1 MIDTKYIKRQP
12 HTGDYSKL
20 LSQVNSLEPDAI
32 KAACKELFIPY
43 LPQTSPR
50 LLAKRLEKTPGN
62 SRLLDSI
69 LRKPVTYVPLPDP
82 EEGDQIVELVVL
94 EIAAAKGI
102 QPDEVNIPK
111 AIPDSWGFYE
121 ESDPAC
127 GDCPYSLYCADATE
141 AMRPPCFRLL
151 YSPESI
157 ACKTCLYSPWCSAD
171 LVVEP

>member
-1 MIDTKYIKRQP
+1 MIETIYRKRQQ
-12 HTGDYSKL
+12 HIGDYSKL
-20 LSQVNSLEPDAI
+20 LALVNTLEPDAI

-50 LLAKRLEKTPGN
+50 LLAKRLERVEGN

-69 LRKPVTYVPLPDP
+69 LRQPVTYVPMPDP

-94 EIAAAKGI
+94 EIAADKGI

-111 AIPDSWGFYE
+111 AIPDSWGFYDNV
-121 ESDPAC
+121 DPAC
-127 GDCPYSLYCADATE
+127 AECPYSLYCAEATE
-141 AMRPPCFRLL
+141 AMRPRCFRLL
-151 YSPESI
+151 HNPESL
-157 ACKTCLYSPWCSAD
+157 ACKSCLYAPWCSTD